1 MRRIAVAGAACLL
14 ILGSARGSGAPTLRL
29 RGGMPI
35 HSLSDLK
42 REDEAKGAGAG
53 AGAGAM
59 AGPVDGEKLSKDF
72 MGMYHEKQ
80 IGGLC
85 AVHCMNNLV
94 QGPEFDEIE
103 VSAPLRPNAPAAQ
116 HTECAACRSRAC
128 RLRLPAPAG
137 RPAGALR
144 PTDGKVRGASSPK
157 SPRTWID
164 ESARRS
170 ARRCRASRAMS
181 GWTAS
186 SASRSCRAR
195 CPRARALELR
205 CAPQGGRDACG
216 HAHLAGACAG
226 GRRRLHGAKVYTTAW
241 REGLQWRRHFV
252 AQVISEA
259 LQKRGLSCI
268 PIGST
273 EAAGGKHPREFRASV
288 CVQTRRGARSPS
300 FHMDVHILT
309 GRHSR

>member
-195 CPRARALELR
+195 CPRAGIAVRAPRRARCLR
-205 CAPQGGRDACG
+205 ACAPCWSVRGRQA
-216 HAHLAGACAG
+216 
-226 GRRRLHGAKVYTTAW
+226 TTAW
-241 REGLQWRRHFV
+241 REGLHDCMARRFTM
-252 AQVISEA
+252 APA
-259 LQKRGLSCI
+259 FCR
-268 PIGST
+268 
-273 EAAGGKHPREFRASV
+273 AG
-288 CVQTRRGARSPS
+288 
-300 FHMDVHILT
+300 DL
-309 GRHSR
+309 